1 MRRREKAHLALWLA
15 LAMACSLGCGGGS
28 QPAEGEPCDLPADC
42 GRLGDALCVDGHCRV
57 FDEASGHGSA
67 KVDLSFGRDMYQA
80 AASGQVHFL
89 AAGLPGGGEL
99 ACADLLA
106 DPDRLV
112 DPALNRLRSQTKY
125 LVFNWSHGGTFFPD
139 NLIQFIR
146 PAESV
151 LVLAEGFSKLDCQGQ
166 RTALGC
172 TEAAVIR
179 ADETT
184 ELTVALT
191 AP

>member
-1 MRRREKAHLALWLA
+1 
-15 LAMACSLGCGGGS
+15 
-28 QPAEGEPCDLPADC
+28 
-42 GRLGDALCVDGHCRV
+42 V
-57 FDEASGHGSA
+57 FDEVLGYGSV
-67 KVDLSFGRDMYQA
+67 KLDLSFGRDMYQS

-89 AAGLPGGGEL
+89 AAGLPDGAAL
-99 ACADLLA
+99 ACADLQA
-106 DPDRLV
+106 DPDRLA
-112 DPALNRLRSQTKY
+112 DPALNRLRSQSKY

-139 NLIQFIR
+139 NLVQFIR
-146 PAESV
+146 PADSV

-172 TEAAVIR
+172 TEAVVIR